1 MRNFCIWIKTKL
13 RTDIVILESARGG
26 YRGSRV
32 GPYRQL
38 RTQYIAYPRLPPPCL
53 PAGRLDS
60 RFRGNDK
67 LIFTHKNMSKNLNF

>member
-38 RTQYIAYPRLPPPCL
+38 RTQYMAYLRLPPPACRQAGWI
-53 PAGRLDS
+53 PAFAGMT
-60 RFRGNDK
+60 N
-67 LIFTHKNMSKNLNF
+67 